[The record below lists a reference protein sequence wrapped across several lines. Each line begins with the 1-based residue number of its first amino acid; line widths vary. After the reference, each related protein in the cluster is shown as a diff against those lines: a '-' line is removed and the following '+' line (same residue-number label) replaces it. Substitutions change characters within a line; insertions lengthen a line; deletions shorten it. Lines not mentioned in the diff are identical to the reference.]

1 MDSAVNFPV
10 MAQLAFMARVSKAH
24 FRFDRRGVK
33 PLYRTTRTIMTI
45 ARLSAFSNLL
55 RSIPARTMT
64 ATALAALVAGSV
76 TAQTVTDTAM
86 PEAGLSIPADAQ
98 ILGNA
103 NSNVY
108 RPSATV
114 NGEIITA
121 TDVEQ
126 RIALVRIANNGQ
138 LPDEEIQRVR
148 LQVFSQLIDETLQ
161 IQEAKASKIE
171 IEASD
176 IDREFARIAG
186 QLRQTPE
193 QFTQFLASSGASARA
208 MKRQIEADQA
218 WQSLLAR
225 NIDPFTNVSTEEVS
239 SMRERME
246 AQRGTQE
253 YRIGEIYLAATPET
267 IQAVAENARRILQA
281 LGDGSGN
288 FQDLARRYSNASTAS
303 VGGDLGWIR
312 LSQLPTSLAESAQ
325 SMQPGQLAGPIEVP
339 GGVSILYLIDQR
351 SVLTADPRDAV
362 LSLKQIS
369 LAFAPGTTPT
379 QATELAASF
388 TTRTRSIAGCGQA
401 EEVAAT
407 LGADVLSR
415 DQISMRDLPPPLQA
429 LLADLQVGQ
438 VTPPFG
444 SREQG
449 VSVLVLCGRDLPE
462 QAALPSTE
470 DIAERLRQD
479 RVNRRAQR
487 YLRDLRRDA
496 VIDYN

>member
-1 MDSAVNFPV
+1 M
-10 MAQLAFMARVSKAH
+10 
-24 FRFDRRGVK
+24 
-33 PLYRTTRTIMTI
+33 
-45 ARLSAFSNLL
+45 
-55 RSIPARTMT
+55 
-64 ATALAALVAGSV
+64 
-76 TAQTVTDTAM
+76 
-86 PEAGLSIPADAQ
+86 
-98 ILGNA
+98 
-103 NSNVY
+103 
-108 RPSATV
+108 
-114 NGEIITA
+114 
-121 TDVEQ
+121 
-126 RIALVRIANNGQ
+126 
-138 LPDEEIQRVR
+138 
-148 LQVFSQLIDETLQ
+148 
-161 IQEAKASKIE
+161 
-171 IEASD
+171 
-176 IDREFARIAG
+176 
-186 QLRQTPE
+186 
-193 QFTQFLASSGASARA
+193 
-208 MKRQIEADQA
+208 
-218 WQSLLAR
+218 
-225 NIDPFTNVSTEEVS
+225 
-239 SMRERME
+239 
-246 AQRGTQE
+246 
-253 YRIGEIYLAATPET
+253 
-267 IQAVAENARRILQA
+267 
-281 LGDGSGN
+281 
-288 FQDLARRYSNASTAS
+288 
-303 VGGDLGWIR
+303 
-312 LSQLPTSLAESAQ
+312 
-325 SMQPGQLAGPIEVP
+325 
-339 GGVSILYLIDQR
+339 
-351 SVLTADPRDAV
+351 